1 MENKLLDQFNDIF
14 QEIFDDFPELQFE
27 LSFHGPGLMKYIS
40 KNIDADM
47 ITPPL
52 RYDRVRKMAVDYA
65 KRLEPY
71 LRESNDRL
79 SDIGFQ
85 CSYNPNENVRL
96 LNKMTMEYDIVICI
110 RQIKRNESYVKNWKS
125 FRTINEI
132 IEFKNIKYSGPAILT
147 PSDKED
153 IQNAAQSFF
162 DEFSF
167 YDFKLQEFPNSSM
180 PLIALSSRLMNL
192 MGKDVRQT
200 SVNIRGKN
208 FTRNENDLEDIVSK
222 YVQNHDDNDLLERM
236 EDLGYR
242 YVLTQR
248 YYENGGGGVR
258 VYFKKV

>member
-132 IEFKNIKYSGPAILT
+132 IEFKNIKY
-147 PSDKED
+147 
-153 IQNAAQSFF
+153 
-162 DEFSF
+162 
-167 YDFKLQEFPNSSM
+167 NSSYHFNYWSYCCCFSD
-180 PLIALSSRLMNL
+180 LLWIYCFNTKYR
-192 MGKDVRQT
+192 KY
-200 SVNIRGKN
+200 
-208 FTRNENDLEDIVSK
+208 FTRKI
-222 YVQNHDDNDLLERM
+222 
-236 EDLGYR
+236 GY
-242 YVLTQR
+242 YSW
-248 YYENGGGGVR
+248 
-258 VYFKKV
+258 K